1 MRSIQKKK
9 YTYKL
14 TYIYDI
20 LKNIYI
26 YFLQVF
32 VDMAVDENGLWAIM
46 AMAENN
52 NTLVLKVVHGD

>member
-20 LKNIYI
+20 LKKIYI